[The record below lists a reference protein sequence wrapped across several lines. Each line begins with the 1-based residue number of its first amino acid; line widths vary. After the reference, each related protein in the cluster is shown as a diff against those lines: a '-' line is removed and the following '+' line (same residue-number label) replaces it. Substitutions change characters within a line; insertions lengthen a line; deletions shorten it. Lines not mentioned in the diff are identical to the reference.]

1 MELNRVPVETIIVLG
16 ADRVGKTTAVS
27 NTREMLS
34 GYGSNVLHAHFGP
47 VSEKS
52 HSPVQQFTDFIVGVD
67 NIGTDFLLL
76 DRFVPDTLF
85 YEPRRNGF
93 PPIPFEYANE
103 AESLFL
109 GASSSLDL
117 VVIKHEWNDDIEKRH
132 LAEIAQLY
140 PNRTAYWENINLRA
154 REAEHKAYYEFI
166 GNYLTSYSLI
176 PSTSIHYLD
185 GEIYDSDINLSY
197 CESLQ
202 LP

>member
-1 MELNRVPVETIIVLG
+1 METIIVLG

-27 NTREMLS
+27 NTRELIS
-34 GYGSNVLHAHFGP
+34 GYGSSVLQAHFGP

-103 AESLFL
+103 AESMFL
-109 GASSSLDL
+109 ESSARLDL
-117 VVIKHEWNDDIEKRH
+117 VVIRHEWNEDIEKRH
-132 LAEIAQLY
+132 LAEISHLY
-140 PNRTAYWENINLRA
+140 PHRTAYWESINLKA
-154 REAEHKAYYEFI
+154 REAEHRAYYEFLD
-166 GNYLTSYSLI
+166 NYLSNYSLI
-176 PSTSIHYLD
+176 PKTSIHYLD
-185 GEIYDSDINLSY
+185 GEIYGADVNLSY
-197 CESLQ
+197 CGGLQ